1 MFTSIIIINS
11 CLDSGSTLH
20 VSCRTYSLT
29 CLSSA
34 VIVIGVSLI
43 LNREEFSSWCVLVE
57 IIDRA
62 IVRRNFQQFRRCKEV
77 LGLSRILSGN
87 FTMVGNFEWTLGG
100 NCVNT
105 GCTPMKMM
113 HYAGKLAESRL
124 DQQRSGYPMD
134 MSAKHDWK
142 TLVDNI

>member
-11 CLDSGSTLH
+11 CLDSGCTLH

-62 IVRRNFQQFRRCKEV
+62 IVRGNFQQFRRCKEV
-77 LGLSRILSGN
+77 LALSRILSGN
-87 FTMVGNFEWTLGG
+87 FTMVGNFEWTLFNVWLLDFASLGFIQMVRQLRVIE
-100 NCVNT
+100 NYV
-105 GCTPMKMM
+105 
-113 HYAGKLAESRL
+113 RL
-124 DQQRSGYPMD
+124 GHHTEFDRGLSF
-134 MSAKHDWK
+134 
-142 TLVDNI
+142 